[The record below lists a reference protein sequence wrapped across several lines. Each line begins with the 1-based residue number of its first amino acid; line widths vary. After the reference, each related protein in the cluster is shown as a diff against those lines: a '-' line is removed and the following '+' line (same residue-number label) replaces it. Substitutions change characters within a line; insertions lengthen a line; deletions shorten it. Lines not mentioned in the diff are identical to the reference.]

1 MAESIQNQLPGF
13 SFEVDRIGFQRKV
26 EKYAFLNDII
36 DSNADKER
44 LPHDT
49 TDRTIP
55 PDPSHPAL
63 ADMKGRI
70 KENKNYVPTVDF
82 EQPRNCLQ
90 TVRIET
96 SSFCQLKRNC
106 ETSNGEEEK
115 EEFLLHK
122 DGKEKARRD
131 NKKEIHFK
139 CFMCSAE
146 CLNLIFIRF
155 LHAHTHSISVG
166 NQWDVYFTTISF
178 IPSSRGCFRNT
189 SIYSGFFRISTR
201 NLFYKDLDFSF
212 YT

>member
-82 EQPRNCLQ
+82 EQPPELPTN
-90 TVRIET
+90 
-96 SSFCQLKRNC
+96 
-106 ETSNGEEEK
+106 
-115 EEFLLHK
+115 
-122 DGKEKARRD
+122 
-131 NKKEIHFK
+131 
-139 CFMCSAE
+139 SA
-146 CLNLIFIRF
+146 
-155 LHAHTHSISVG
+155 
-166 NQWDVYFTTISF
+166 Y
-178 IPSSRGCFRNT
+178 
-189 SIYSGFFRISTR
+189 
-201 NLFYKDLDFSF
+201 
-212 YT
+212 